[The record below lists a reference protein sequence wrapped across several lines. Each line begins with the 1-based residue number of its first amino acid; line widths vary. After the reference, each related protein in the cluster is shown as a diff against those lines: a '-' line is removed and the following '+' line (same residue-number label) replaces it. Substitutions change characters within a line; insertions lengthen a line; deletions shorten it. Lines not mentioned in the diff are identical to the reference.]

1 MDRRVVTIL
10 EEMACKKERS
20 YDAHYLCALALA
32 LANAIPIFRRKN
44 LH

>member
-10 EEMACKKERS
+10 EQMACKKEHS
-20 YDAHYLCALALA
+20 YDAHYLCALA